1 MTDPNEEA
9 IKIKKERVR
18 LLYANGTTLIIA
30 NLIAGLIFFYLNK
43 AWDTTLGMIWG
54 GLLASVLVG
63 QSVLTLIVRR
73 SILHRIQ
80 MWRYAMLPGIFLLG
94 LLWAAALIHLLTH
107 SMVSEYLVI
116 DLVLIGTVFLLTAL
130 LLTIDTFFSIVF
142 VLTASGL
149 VVLSLSGNQGLV
161 SNEFMIGMV
170 AYALALLIL
179 SAWMMV
185 YQQGFLVLAAN
196 RVLLHERMVASETE
210 LSEMRNR
217 LIVEND
223 QRQSVEQELFLAK
236 EAAESAN
243 LAKSEFLATMSHEIR
258 TPLNGILPILEMLLE
273 TDLDKEQRQFVTTSL
288 NSSQVL
294 LSIINDILDFS
305 KIEAGKLDLE
315 FIDVPIKDIVSQV
328 TSLMKNAADRRGL
341 KLSYHISREVPRS
354 VRGDPIRLRQILT
367 NLVSNAVKF
376 TEKGE
381 VGVEVSS
388 RQSTRTEVELLF
400 AVRDTGIG
408 MSDEQVKRLFEP
420 FSQADASTTRKHG
433 GTGLGLVICKRLTEL
448 MGGRIGVKSHIGKGS
463 YFWFVLPMR
472 KSLQEIPSSRRNLN
486 DIRTLLLAAKNSPE
500 IRALASS
507 LKELGMILEQTED
520 QYDALSKLKT
530 SANLGASWRYELL
543 VIDAGFSNI
552 NLLQVVNSAREIA
565 HMRSV
570 NVLAINVP
578 EESIE
583 TLEGLSIECLS
594 VSGRGR
600 EIKQRLYRMFD
611 VEQITSPT
619 TTPHEIPVPRLP
631 DDHLNWLDKHGGAE
645 KQQQQPQQ
653 PGSERREDRE
663 ARMQHTQLAG
673 RVLVVEDNPV
683 NQAVVKKMLE
693 KAGLSPITAN
703 DGIEAM
709 EALHQEQFD
718 VVLMDCQMPRMDG
731 YEATE
736 AIRNREATHGLMRIP
751 VIAMTANAMAGDREK
766 CLAVGMD
773 DYLSKP
779 VKPAQLENMLRQWLP
794 MEEMIRE
801 EETGMVVEETGIVVE
816 EVNGGDDISVVS
828 LDTTSETIQGIAGD
842 SRMPASGMIDRTV
855 LEELY
860 EIMEDEFVSVLE
872 SYLKSAPGLMYGIR
886 DAVRDLDMDALVKS
900 AHPLKSSSANVGA
913 MELSVLARD
922 LEFKG
927 RENDA
932 AGLVESYNQTAD
944 VYRRS
949 VAELKSI
956 IDRGSIH

>member
-43 AWDTTLGMIWG
+43 VWKIPLGVTWGWLLTGVLIGQTL
-54 GLLASVLVG
+54 
-63 QSVLTLIVRR
+63 LTIIVRR
-73 SILHRIQ
+73 SSLGRLQ
-80 MWRYAMLPGIFLLG
+80 MWRYALLPGIFMLG

-107 SMVSEYLVI
+107 PMETDYLVI

-142 VLTASGL
+142 VLTATAL
-149 VVLSLSGNQGLV
+149 IFLNISGNGDLV
-161 SNEFMIGMV
+161 SNEFLIGLI

-185 YQQGFLVLAAN
+185 YQQGYLLLAAN

-210 LSEMRNR
+210 LSEMRSR
-217 LIVEND
+217 LIMEND

-236 EAAESAN
+236 EAAESAS

-273 TDLDKEQRQFVTTSL
+273 TKLNGEQKQFVTTAL

-315 FIDVPIKDIVSQV
+315 FIDVSLKEVVSQV

-341 KLSYHISREVPRS
+341 KLSYNIAQEVPMI

-376 TEKGE
+376 TEHGE
-381 VGVEVSS
+381 VVVEVSS

-408 MSDEQVKRLFEP
+408 MSGEQVKRLFEP

-448 MGGRIGVKSHIGKGS
+448 MGGRIGVKSQIGRGS

-472 KSLQEIPSSRRNLN
+472 KSLQEIPSSRRNLH
-486 DIRTLLLAAKNSPE
+486 DIRTLLLAAKKNPE
-500 IRALASS
+500 TSVLANS

-520 QYDALSKLKT
+520 QYDALSKLKA
-530 SANLGASWRYELL
+530 SANLGSSWRYELL
-543 VIDAGFSNI
+543 IVDAGFSTI
-552 NLLQVVNSAREIA
+552 NLLKVVSSAREIT
-565 HMRSV
+565 HMKDL
-570 NVLAINVP
+570 NVLALNVP
-578 EESIE
+578 EDEIE
-583 TLEGLSIECLS
+583 TLEGLSIEC
-594 VSGRGR
+594 VIGSGRSR
-600 EIKQRLYRMFD
+600 EIKQRLYRIFD
-611 VEQITSPT
+611 VEQVGSSS
-619 TTPHEIPVPRLP
+619 TTPEEIPIPRLP
-631 DDHLNWLDKHGGAE
+631 DDHLNWLDKQGGE
-645 KQQQQPQQ
+645 TEFFPE
-653 PGSERREDRE
+653 SERVEERK
-663 ARMQHTQLAG
+663 AMFQHTQLAG

-703 DGIEAM
+703 DGVEAV
-709 EALHQEQFD
+709 ELTHQEQFD

-736 AIRNREATHGLMRIP
+736 AIRDREAIHGLMRTP

-794 MEEMIRE
+794 MEDMIRQGE
-801 EETGMVVEETGIVVE
+801 ERLVVEQVSGSE
-816 EVNGGDDISVVS
+816 EDVATSVDQSSDSFESIGGSS
-828 LDTTSETIQGIAGD
+828 
-842 SRMPASGMIDRTV
+842 MPASGMIDRSV

-860 EIMEDEFVSVLE
+860 EIMEEEFVSVIE
-872 SYLKSAPGLMYGIR
+872 SYLNSAPGLMVGIR
-886 DAVRDLDMDALVKS
+886 DAVKDRDMNALVKS

-913 MELSVLARD
+913 MELSTLARD

-927 RENDA
+927 RENDSS
-932 AGLVESYNQTAD
+932 GLVDSYNLAAE
-944 VYRRS
+944 VYRRTVS
-949 VAELKSI
+949 ELKSI
-956 IDRGSIH
+956 VDRGHIH

>member
-18 LLYANGTTLIIA
+18 LLYANGTTLVIA
-30 NLIAGLIFFYLNK
+30 NLIAGLIFFYLNR
-43 AWDTTLGMIWG
+43 AWEIPLGVTWG
-54 GLLASVLVG
+54 GLLTAVLVG
-63 QSVLTLIVRR
+63 QTILTIIVRR
-73 SILHRIQ
+73 NSLERIQ
-80 MWRYAMLPGIFLLG
+80 IWRYALLPGIFTLG

-107 SMVSEYLVI
+107 PMESDYLVI

-130 LLTIDTFFSIVF
+130 LLTIDTFFSIIF
-142 VLTASGL
+142 IMTAS
-149 VVLSLSGNQGLV
+149 VLIVLNISGNEDLV
-161 SNEFMIGMV
+161 SNEFLIGMI

-185 YQQGFLVLAAN
+185 YQQGYLLLAAN

-210 LSEMRNR
+210 LSEMRSR
-217 LIVEND
+217 LIMEND

-258 TPLNGILPILEMLLE
+258 TPLNGILPILDMLLE
-273 TDLDKEQRQFVTTSL
+273 TKLNGEQKHFVTTAL

-315 FIDVPIKDIVSQV
+315 FIDVTLKEVVSQV

-341 KLSYHISREVPRS
+341 KLNFHIARDVPRT

-376 TEKGE
+376 TEHGE
-381 VGVEVSS
+381 VTVELST

-448 MGGRIGVKSHIGKGS
+448 MGGRIGVKSQIGNGS

-472 KSLQEIPSSRRNLN
+472 KSLQEIPSSRRNLH
-486 DIRTLLLAAKNSPE
+486 DIRTLLLAAKNNPE
-500 IRALASS
+500 TSALANT
-507 LKELGMILEQTED
+507 LKELGMILEQTDD
-520 QYDALSKLKT
+520 QYDALSKLKA
-530 SANLGASWRYELL
+530 SANLGFSWRYELL
-543 VIDAGFSNI
+543 VVDAAFSSI

-565 HMRSV
+565 HMRDV

-578 EESIE
+578 VEEVE

-594 VSGRGR
+594 SSGRSK
-600 EIKQRLYRMFD
+600 EVKQRLYRIFD
-611 VEQITSPT
+611 VEQITAPSTAPE
-619 TTPHEIPVPRLP
+619 EIPIPRLP
-631 DDHLNWLDKHGGAE
+631 DDHLNWIDKHGGE
-645 KQQQQPQQ
+645 VKQP
-653 PGSERREDRE
+653 PGSERAEDRE
-663 ARMQHTQLAG
+663 VMMQHTQLAG

-703 DGIEAM
+703 DGM
-709 EALHQEQFD
+709 EAIEVIHQEQFD

-736 AIRNREATHGLMRIP
+736 AIRDREATHGLMRTP

-794 MEEMIRE
+794 MEEMINQGE
-801 EETGMVVEETGIVVE
+801 ESLAVQEVVAADKGVVTSIDQSSE
-816 EVNGGDDISVVS
+816 GLESIGDIS
-828 LDTTSETIQGIAGD
+828 
-842 SRMPASGMIDRTV
+842 MPASGMIDRSV
-855 LEELY
+855 LEELF

-872 SYLKSAPGLMYGIR
+872 SYLKSAPGLMHGIR
-886 DAVRDLDMDALVKS
+886 DAVKERDMDALVKS

-913 MELSVLARD
+913 MELSILARE

-927 RENDA
+927 RQNDHS
-932 AGLVESYNQTAD
+932 GLVDSYNQTAQ
-944 VYRRS
+944 VYRRTVS
-949 VAELKSI
+949 ELKTI
-956 IDRGSIH
+956 VDRGSIH

>member
-30 NLIAGLIFFYLNK
+30 NLIAGLVFFYLNK
-43 AWDTTLGMIWG
+43 AWVIPLGVIWG
-54 GLLASVLVG
+54 GSLASVLVA
-63 QSVLTLIVRR
+63 QILLTIIVRR
-73 SILHRIQ
+73 STLSRIQ
-80 MWRYAMLPGIFLLG
+80 VWRYAMLPGILMLG
-94 LLWAAALIHLLTH
+94 LLWAAALIHLLTQP
-107 SMVSEYLVI
+107 MQTEYLVI

-130 LLTIDTFFSIVF
+130 LLTIDTFFSIIFVF
-142 VLTASGL
+142 TAGGL
-149 VVLSLSGNQGLV
+149 VMLSISGNEDLV
-161 SNEFMIGMV
+161 SNEFMIGMI
-170 AYALALLIL
+170 AYTLALLIL

-185 YQQGFLVLAAN
+185 YQQDFLVLAAN

-258 TPLNGILPILEMLLE
+258 TPLNGILPILEMLFDTNLN
-273 TDLDKEQRQFVTTSL
+273 KEQKHFVTTAL

-315 FIDVPIKDIVSQV
+315 FIDVSIKDVVSQV
-328 TSLMKNAADRRGL
+328 TSLMKNAADRRDL
-341 KLSYHISREVPRS
+341 KLSHSISREVPRS

-381 VGVEVSS
+381 VSVEVTS

-400 AVRDTGIG
+400 AVRDSGIG
-408 MSDEQVKRLFEP
+408 MSEEQVNRLFEP

-448 MGGRIGVKSHIGKGS
+448 MGGRIGVKSQVGRGS

-486 DIRTLLLAAKNSPE
+486 DIRTLLVAAKNNPE
-500 IRALASS
+500 IKVLANS
-507 LKELGMILEQTED
+507 LKELGMILELTED

-530 SANLGASWRYELL
+530 SSNLGASWRYELL
-543 VIDAGFSNI
+543 VIDAGYPNV

-565 HMRSV
+565 HMRDV

-578 EESIE
+578 EESVE
-583 TLEGLSIECLS
+583 TLEGLSIECMS
-594 VSGRGR
+594 VSGRSK
-600 EIKQRLYRMFD
+600 EIKQRLYRIFD
-611 VEQITSPT
+611 VEQITPAS
-619 TTPHEIPVPRLP
+619 TTPEEIPVPRLP
-631 DDHLNWLDKHGGAE
+631 DDHLNWLDKYGGE
-645 KQQQQPQQ
+645 EQPQPQ
-653 PGSERREDRE
+653 PGSERGEDRE
-663 ARMQHTQLAG
+663 MRMQHTRLAG

-703 DGIEAM
+703 DGMEAM
-709 EALHQEQFD
+709 EAMQQEQFD

-736 AIRNREATHGLMRIP
+736 AIRNREATHGLMRTP

-794 MEEMIRE
+794 MEEMIMK
-801 EETGMVVEETGIVVE
+801 GAPNLVVE
-816 EVNGGDDISVVS
+816 EVNGGDDIPVVS
-828 LDTTSETIQGIAGD
+828 LDASSENLQRIGGD
-842 SRMPASGMIDRTV
+842 SSMPGSGMIDRTV
-855 LEELY
+855 LEELF

-886 DAVRDLDMDALVKS
+886 DAVKDLDMDALVKS

-913 MELSVLARD
+913 MELSTLARE

-927 RENDA
+927 RENDTA
-932 AGLVESYNQTAD
+932 SLVDCYNQTAD
-944 VYRRS
+944 VYRRTIS
-949 VAELKSI
+949 ELKTI
-956 IDRGSIH
+956 VDRGSIH